1 MVKNGTNM
9 NEVIK
14 YITMMDAFLKRRL
27 VMTMNHGVQQEHL
40 VLRKEGNNTETYVII
55 LNMSGELIPL
65 TVQRKEYVMRIVNT

>member
-1 MVKNGTNM
+1 M

>member
-14 YITMMDAFLKRRL
+14 YITMMDASSNDYESWSSAKTLGSTERREEYRNL
-27 VMTMNHGVQQEHL
+27 CYNFEYEWGT
-40 VLRKEGNNTETYVII
+40 NTI
-55 LNMSGELIPL
+55 